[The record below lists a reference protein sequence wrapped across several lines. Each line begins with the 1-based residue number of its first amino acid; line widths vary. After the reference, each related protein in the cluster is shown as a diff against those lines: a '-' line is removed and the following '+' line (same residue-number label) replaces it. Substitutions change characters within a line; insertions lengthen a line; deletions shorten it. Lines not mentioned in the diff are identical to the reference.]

1 MRPRER
7 EEAPPPEPSPPP
19 RVART
24 GGGLS
29 SMVVRPSD
37 SGGAGDVLEAEEVHP
52 ASDRRESPSGL
63 RRRDS
68 PRNPRRRDS
77 PLDLRRRDSS
87 AFRRHGNSPPP
98 LHRRDSPPPYRRRG
112 SPPDFHGRGSPTG
125 FHPRYQRFSQDL
137 HEVRGM
143 VWKRK
148 GSISPTQRQ
157 RLDDAR
163 YDLEFDRPAG
173 QRFSRGLRGGRG
185 GGRFRDVSPPYG
197 PGRGG
202 RSFGRGYNASGRGFP
217 PFDGEYVHR
226 NDPNL
231 SPREGDWI
239 CQNPSCGNL
248 NFARRTYCNNCSKYR
263 YGPELHGRSRSPQ
276 RGYFNSPPPRGSPP
290 RILGPTIDR
299 GLRRDLVR
307 YRSPPRGWD
316 MDGLR
321 DLDASSPT
329 PGRGGRFVDHMRR
342 ERPDYHDELDYRG
355 RGKFDL
361 AVLDEWDRRDRMRDG
376 FITDRRGYDRRPPSP
391 RGRWGHDSRER
402 SRSPMGNRPLKS
414 SFMGRGRDDRHLD
427 GSYTGRGRTD
437 DLDVGRG
444 RGRGYRQGGGSFAGP
459 GQGDRRGIARGRNDD
474 MY

>member
-7 EEAPPPEPSPPP
+7 EEAPPLEPSPPP
-19 RVART
+19 PATRT

-37 SGGAGDVLEAEEVHP
+37 SSGAGDVVEPEEVH
-52 ASDRRESPSGL
+52 ATND
-63 RRRDS
+63 RRDS
-68 PRNPRRRDS
+68 PQGFRRRGSPPNLRLRDS
-77 PLDLRRRDSS
+77 PLDPRRRVSS
-87 AFRRHGNSPPP
+87 AYRRHGNSPPS
-98 LHRRDSPPPYRRRG
+98 LHRRYSPPPFRRRV
-112 SPPDFHGRGSPTG
+112 SPSDFRRRGSPTG
-125 FHPRYQRFSQDL
+125 FHPRYQRFSPGYAM
-137 HEVRGM
+137 HA
-143 VWKRK
+143 
-148 GSISPTQRQ
+148 GSISPPHRQ

-163 YDLEFDRPAG
+163 YDVEFDGSAG
-173 QRFSRGLRGGRG
+173 QRFGRGLRGGRG

-197 PGRGG
+197 LGRGG

-217 PFDGEYVHR
+217 PFDGDYVHR

-263 YGPELHGRSRSPQ
+263 FGPELHSHSRSHSRSPQ
-276 RGYFNSPPPRGSPP
+276 RGYFNTPPPRGSPP

-321 DLDASSPT
+321 DFGASSP
-329 PGRGGRFVDHMRR
+329 PPVRGGRFVDHMRR
-342 ERPDYHDELDYRG
+342 ERPDYRDELDYRG
-355 RGKFDL
+355 RGKFNW
-361 AVLDEWDRRDRMRDG
+361 AVLDELDRSDRMRDG
-376 FITDRRGYDRRPPSP
+376 FIPDRRGYDRRPPSP
-391 RGRWGHDSRER
+391 RGRWGQDSRER
-402 SRSPMGNRPLKS
+402 NRSPMGNRPLKS
-414 SFMGRGRDDRHLD
+414 SFMGRGRDDRRLD
-427 GSYTGRGRTD
+427 DSYAGRGRTD
-437 DLDVGRG
+437 DLNVG
-444 RGRGYRQGGGSFAGP
+444 RGRGYRQGGDSFAGP
-459 GQGDRRGIARGRNDD
+459 GQGDRRGIPRGRNDD